1 VEGSISTCLTPVD
14 IDRLRRKNC
23 RLRPYT
29 NKIKATHV
37 MVKTRRPSTPDGS
50 STASDAAAVKQIRF
64 HNPRLTRV
72 GIDVLSLAELRTRA
86 RANLV
91 GPQRVDF
98 HILLLVR
105 EGRGRHMIDF
115 SEVALRPGCAVFV
128 RPGQV
133 QQWRMNDR
141 LQGHVVLISA
151 EALAP
156 SIARAG
162 IDMKLLALDEWP
174 ATARLDDGLFAEASS
189 DIARMRADIARFEG
203 SEIEAAILRHTM
215 LALLLRLARDVRA
228 ASSRSGVTREA
239 EIHRLFAHE
248 LEAGFHKRLSVLDYA
263 KRIGYSESTLSRACL
278 ATVARTAK
286 ETIDLRVALEAKR
299 LLVHSQAT
307 AARSATSSDSPSP
320 RTS

>member
-1 VEGSISTCLTPVD
+1 MSRTS
-14 IDRLRRKNC
+14 
-23 RLRPYT
+23 
-29 NKIKATHV
+29 
-37 MVKTRRPSTPDGS
+37 
-50 STASDAAAVKQIRF
+50 AAVKQIRF

-72 GIDVLSLAELRTRA
+72 GIDVLTLAELRTRA
-86 RANLV
+86 RASLV
-91 GPQRVDF
+91 GPQRVEF
-98 HILLLVR
+98 HMLLLVR

-115 SEVALRPGCAVFV
+115 SEVALRPGCAAFV

-156 SIARAG
+156 SIARAE

-174 ATARLDDGLFAEASS
+174 PTALLDDDLLAEAMT

-203 SEIEAAILRHTM
+203 SEIESAILRHTL
-215 LALLLRLARDVRA
+215 LALLLRLARGVRA
-228 ASSRSGVTREA
+228 GSTRFGATREA

-278 ATVARTAK
+278 ATVGRTAK

-299 LLVHSQAT
+299 LLVHSQVT
-307 AARSATSSDSPSP
+307 AAQIGHQLGFAEATNFVKFFRRMEGVTPLEF
-320 RTS
+320 RRGALGT

>member
-1 VEGSISTCLTPVD
+1 MSRTS
-14 IDRLRRKNC
+14 
-23 RLRPYT
+23 
-29 NKIKATHV
+29 
-37 MVKTRRPSTPDGS
+37 
-50 STASDAAAVKQIRF
+50 AAVKQIRF

-72 GIDVLSLAELRTRA
+72 GIDVLTLAELRTRA
-86 RANLV
+86 RASLV

-98 HILLLVR
+98 LMLLLIR

-115 SEVALRPGCAVFV
+115 GEVTLRPGCMAFV

-133 QQWRMNDR
+133 QQWRMDDR
-141 LQGHVVLISA
+141 LQGHVVLVSA

-156 SIARAG
+156 SIARAE

-174 ATARLDDGLFAEASS
+174 PTALLEDGLFAEALAE
-189 DIARMRADIARFEG
+189 IVHMRADVERFEG
-203 SEIEAAILRHTM
+203 SEIEAAILRHTL

-228 ASSRSGVTREA
+228 GSTRSGATREA

-248 LEAGFHKRLSVLDYA
+248 LEAGFHRRLSVLDYA

-278 ATVARTAK
+278 ATVGRTAK
-286 ETIDLRVALEAKR
+286 ETIDLRIALEAKR

-307 AARSATSSDSPSP
+307 AAQIGHQLGFAEPTNFVKFFRRMEGVTPIEFRRGALGT
-320 RTS
+320 